1 MLPDFTSLAPTSQQY
16 NTPVCAL
23 QDDQL
28 TSFDVFGRRRSLGWK
43 HKKAAQS
50 NRNLFKMCAFSRRI
64 CPPPFNE
71 CLTACF
77 SPAQSVFIMIFKSPP
92 LGCHVHRQF
101 QLLAQ
106 NIAALCE
113 IPLVGNVIDPVTCL
127 QGLDDHPMDE
137 EEEEEEE
144 DGGDEEAG
152 PA

>member
-1 MLPDFTSLAPTSQQY
+1 M
-16 NTPVCAL
+16 
-23 QDDQL
+23 
-28 TSFDVFGRRRSLGWK
+28 
-43 HKKAAQS
+43 
-50 NRNLFKMCAFSRRI
+50 
-64 CPPPFNE
+64 
-71 CLTACF
+71 
-77 SPAQSVFIMIFKSPP
+77 
-92 LGCHVHRQF
+92 HRQF